1 MCDVLQL
8 RIKLLV
14 VVMCTLSFSMIT
26 VAAVYTAPCMVFVL
40 STPRQGGL
48 RFLARQNNFVPI
60 RRYRGDGLLE
70 DSELFRG
77 GGARVN
83 TLTGAAAVAKQTKP
97 INSDSLR
104 VQVKPVVSTP

>member
-60 RRYRGDGLLE
+60 RRYRGDGLE

-83 TLTGAAAVAKQTKP
+83 TLGAPAVANKR
-97 INSDSLR
+97 SLLI
-104 VQVKPVVSTP
+104 VTLCGSK